1 MDHAAARVVHGQ
13 GPVRRALHKGYGL
26 ICFNRPPRTKFPIIP
41 PRVRQSGLGLA
52 QHGCISKRRRSHARA
67 MLVEAAWAAAK
78 APGRLRAFFLRTRAR
93 RGHQITAVAIARK
106 LAVLCWHML
115 TKNADYQW
123 ARRIPPVWTALP
135 GRAGMTGAAMF
146 A

>member
-1 MDHAAARVVHGQ
+1 
-13 GPVRRALHKGYGL
+13 
-26 ICFNRPPRTKFPIIP
+26 
-41 PRVRQSGLGLA
+41 
-52 QHGCISKRRRSHARA
+52 

-123 ARRIPPVWTALP
+123 ARHIPPVWTALP
-135 GRAGMTGAAMF
+135 GRAGMTDASMF